1 MIGLAALFLTG
12 PMSRLHGMLSV
23 RAATKNNSQQRQ
35 KNSRFDQPNPQPN
48 AQTHTD
54 THTHLYTCSLSHR
67 NPSPSLFRTAFLLFF
82 VELFQVFFPKIL
94 LTRGVIQSFFF
105 VSVHMDQSTEV
116 GSCASRSWVLMCLGV
131 GILVTKFILSAMW
144 WRYFDSWTDF
154 DQTKIW
160 LPAKSW
166 EP

>member
-1 MIGLAALFLTG
+1 
-12 PMSRLHGMLSV
+12 
-23 RAATKNNSQQRQ
+23 
-35 KNSRFDQPNPQPN
+35 
-48 AQTHTD
+48 
-54 THTHLYTCSLSHR
+54 
-67 NPSPSLFRTAFLLFF
+67 
-82 VELFQVFFPKIL
+82 
-94 LTRGVIQSFFF
+94 

>member
-94 LTRGVIQSFFF
+94 LTRGVIQSFFCECSHGPIDRGWILRFAQLGAYVPWCWDSGYKVYF
-105 VSVHMDQSTEV
+105 VCNVVEV
-116 GSCASRSWVLMCLGV
+116 
-131 GILVTKFILSAMW
+131 F
-144 WRYFDSWTDF
+144 
-154 DQTKIW
+154 
-160 LPAKSW
+160 
-166 EP
+166 